1 VLSKTQQNES
11 GLSQHKQGSLISM
24 SDRLLAHSSVTW
36 VLSVVESV
44 GSVAEKVFDGQLL
57 V

>member
-24 SDRLLAHSSVTW
+24 SDRLLESFAHRPDTRYNSVHRLTFY
-36 VLSVVESV
+36 LS
-44 GSVAEKVFDGQLL
+44 
-57 V
+57 

>member
-1 VLSKTQQNES
+1 MLSKTQQNES